1 VAAVLFILCGIGYH
15 GPHGIWALAHCLYS
29 QPDCSLA
36 VANWALTTTAVLT
49 LIAAAAAYFIEVEP
63 LLTCRQQLQ
72 IDGPEP
78 RSIVDVYVIGSDA
91 GGVIILT
98 GRQPVD
104 FDPARYDVATCR
116 FANAGRWP
124 LLTFAATLVVVRTT
138 RVMRLD
144 PWDGS
149 PIEVT
154 RCRRTTRDIALD
166 HLTASDNESQRVL
179 YVTVFRDAALRF
191 DTDVRWTGAATAA
204 GRRLRFDAPPAL
216 SFEPPERP
224 LPRVSV
230 PGGGGF

>member
-1 VAAVLFILCGIGYH
+1 MAAVLFILCGFGYY
-15 GPHGIWALAHCLYS
+15 GPHTFGTLSACLYS
-29 QPDCSLA
+29 RPDCSLA
-36 VANWALTTTAVLT
+36 VANWTLTAIAALTLV
-49 LIAAAAAYFIEVEP
+49 AAAAAYFIEVEP
-63 LLTCRQQLQ
+63 LLTCRQQLLG
-72 IDGPEP
+72 DEPNP
-78 RSIVDVYVIGSDA
+78 RSVVNVYIESVNADGVVIL
-91 GGVIILT
+91 V

-104 FDPARYDVATCR
+104 FKPARFEIATCR
-116 FANAGRWP
+116 FANAGRSP
-124 LLTFAATLVVVRTT
+124 LLTFAATLAVARTT

-149 PIEVT
+149 PVEVT
-154 RCRRTTRDIALD
+154 RSRRTTRDIALD

-179 YVTVFRDAALRF
+179 YVTVFRDVALRF